1 MEDQRIID
9 HHLYP
14 EYAKMR
20 IRERKLLHEGEK
32 MRIFERELLH
42 EVEMGRQK
50 IIDLED
56 LVEYQSKHLVETK
69 NQISEADLKF
79 ALARKKMDQIERKLR
94 EDMGLE

>member
-20 IRERKLLHEGEK
+20 IREQDLLREGEK
-32 MRIFERELLH
+32 MRIWERELLH
-42 EVEMGRQK
+42 EVEKGRQK

-56 LVEYQSKHLVETK
+56 LVEYQSKCIVETK
-69 NQISEADLKF
+69 NEVADADLRF
-79 ALARKKMDQIERKLR
+79 ARARKTLNDVERKLR

>member
-14 EYAKMR
+14 EFAKMR
-20 IRERKLLHEGEK
+20 IRERELIHEGEK
-32 MRIFERELLH
+32 MRIWERELLH

-56 LVEYQSKHLVETK
+56 LVEYQSKCLVETK
-69 NQISEADLKF
+69 SQLTDADLRF

-94 EDMGLE
+94 KDMGLE

>member
-14 EYAKMR
+14 KYAKMR
-20 IRERKLLHEGEK
+20 IRERELIREGEK
-32 MRIFERELLH
+32 MRIWERDLLH
-42 EVEMGRQK
+42 EVEKGRQK

-56 LVEYQSKHLVETK
+56 LVEYQSKCLVETK
-69 NQISEADLKF
+69 SQLADADLRF
-79 ALARKKMDQIERKLR
+79 ALARKKLNDIEKKLR

>member
-20 IRERKLLHEGEK
+20 IRERELVHEGEK
-32 MRIFERELLH
+32 MRIWERDLLH
-42 EVEMGRQK
+42 EVEKGRQK

-56 LVEYQSKHLVETK
+56 LVEYQSKHLVITK
-69 NQISEADLKF
+69 RQIADADLRF
-79 ALARKKMDQIERKLR
+79 ASARKKFDQLERKLR
-94 EDMGLE
+94 EDMGLK